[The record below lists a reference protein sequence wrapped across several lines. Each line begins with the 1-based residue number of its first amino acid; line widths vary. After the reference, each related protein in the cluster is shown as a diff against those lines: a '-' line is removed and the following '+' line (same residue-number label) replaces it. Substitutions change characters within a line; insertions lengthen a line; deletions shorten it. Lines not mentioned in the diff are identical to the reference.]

1 MCVETSS
8 EMCAG
13 EETDASSLIRVET
26 VAVTGEARGAG
37 PSSRTRWSSATI
49 SKTTD
54 VTDLSAG
61 SSTAPQMWRQSSIS
75 QVVILLL
82 TSSHHDASC
91 LIIAGYL
98 PPAVRDQVIHKG
110 VAVDFP
116 ATNGGVP
123 ICKDYLKV
131 DQINF
136 FIYPFHC
143 FDFDFSKMSKPSQL
157 TH

>member
-13 EETDASSLIRVET
+13 EETDASSLIRAET
-26 VAVTGEARGAG
+26 VGVTGEARKVG

-54 VTDLSAG
+54 VTGLSAG

-75 QVVILLL
+75 QVCILLL
-82 TSSHHDASC
+82 TSSHLDASC
-91 LIIAGYL
+91 LIIAGDL

-116 ATNGGVP
+116 AINGGVP

-131 DQINF
+131 DQINI
-136 FIYPFHC
+136 FICLSYF
-143 FDFDFSKMSKPSQL
+143 FDFPKMSKSSQ
-157 TH
+157 